1 MFVMIAIAV
10 GAVIAVV
17 LIVVLLLAASKPDT
31 FVIQRTATVKAAP
44 GKVFPSINDFH
55 NWAAWSPY
63 EKLDPSMKKTFSGAA
78 SGKGSIYEWEGN
90 GKAGKGR
97 MEIVESSI
105 PNKITIKL
113 DFLKPF
119 EGHNT
124 SEFTMSPRGDSTE
137 ITWSM
142 HGPTP
147 FMMKV
152 MHVFVNMDKMLGK
165 DFETG
170 LANLKAVT
178 ER

>member
-31 FVIQRTATVKAAP
+31 FVIQRTATVKADP
-44 GKVFPSINDFH
+44 GKVFPCINDFH
-55 NWAAWSPY
+55 NWGSWSPY
-63 EKLDPSMKKTFSGAA
+63 EKLDPSMKKSFSGAA
-78 SGKGSIYEWEGN
+78 SGKGSVYEWEGN
-90 GKAGKGR
+90 SKAGKGR

-124 SEFTMSPRGDSTE
+124 SEFTMSPRGD
-137 ITWSM
+137 
-142 HGPTP
+142 
-147 FMMKV
+147 
-152 MHVFVNMDKMLGK
+152 
-165 DFETG
+165 
-170 LANLKAVT
+170 
-178 ER
+178 

>member
-31 FVIQRTATVKAAP
+31 FVIQRTATVKADP
-44 GKVFPSINDFH
+44 GKVFACINDFH
-55 NWAAWSPY
+55 NWGSWSPY
-63 EKLDPSMKKTFSGAA
+63 EKLDPSMKKTFSDAA

-90 GKAGKGR
+90 SKAGKGR

-124 SEFTMSPRGDSTE
+124 SEFTISPRGDSTE

-142 HGPTP
+142 RGPTP

-165 DFETG
+165 DFEAG
-170 LANLKAVT
+170 LANLKAVA